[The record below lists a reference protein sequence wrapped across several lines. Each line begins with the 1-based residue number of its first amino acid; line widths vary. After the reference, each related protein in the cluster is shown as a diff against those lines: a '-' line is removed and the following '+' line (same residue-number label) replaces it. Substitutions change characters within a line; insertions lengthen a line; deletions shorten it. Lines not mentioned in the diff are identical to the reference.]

1 MEFPDYAFPSHA
13 NVKGVRGKIPAAEDQ
28 PRPPI
33 RLRPCPLDAI
43 REMLTRRRANIAA
56 CWEHTARPV
65 LPKAPGVW
73 KYATLQNLT
82 LDEL

>member
-1 MEFPDYAFPSHA
+1 MLIKGLGAMEFPDYAFPSHA

-43 REMLTRRRANIAA
+43 REMLNVCDGVMKVTLVMKVFYYR
-56 CWEHTARPV
+56 
-65 LPKAPGVW
+65 LPI
-73 KYATLQNLT
+73 
-82 LDEL
+82 

>member
-1 MEFPDYAFPSHA
+1 MMSQRDKSEL
-13 NVKGVRGKIPAAEDQ
+13 V
-28 PRPPI
+28 
-33 RLRPCPLDAI
+33 
-43 REMLTRRRANIAA
+43 RRRNAQEQTQGQLSYEASA
-56 CWEHTARPV
+56 WPEQAQPPLWEEKGRWLGLGRLTGFQEHTARPV

>member
-1 MEFPDYAFPSHA
+1 VVQIVVQMGRYFDEA
-13 NVKGVRGKIPAAEDQ
+13 NLRRWRFGAYG
-28 PRPPI
+28 PPYG
-33 RLRPCPLDAI
+33 RVSKP
-43 REMLTRRRANIAA
+43 
-56 CWEHTARPV
+56 EHTARPV

>member
-1 MEFPDYAFPSHA
+1 MFHSESKEGVATNLKANCSSIPSA
-13 NVKGVRGKIPAAEDQ
+13 VAKLKVIG
-28 PRPPI
+28 
-33 RLRPCPLDAI
+33 
-43 REMLTRRRANIAA
+43 
-56 CWEHTARPV
+56 EHTARPV